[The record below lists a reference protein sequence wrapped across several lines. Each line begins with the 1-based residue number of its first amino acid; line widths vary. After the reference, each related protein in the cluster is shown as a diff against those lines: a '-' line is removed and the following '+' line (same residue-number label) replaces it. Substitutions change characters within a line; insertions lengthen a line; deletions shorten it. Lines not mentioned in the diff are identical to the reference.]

1 MTSSVLTQNCDA
13 NKENR
18 PGAYSKCLYYFH
30 NFRLEKEEEE
40 QWEVSSYSF
49 IIARYFVHNNSDRA
63 L

>member
-1 MTSSVLTQNCDA
+1 MLTKKTGLVPAINV
-13 NKENR
+13 
-18 PGAYSKCLYYFH
+18 YILFH

-49 IIARYFVHNNSDRA
+49 IIALYFVNNNSDRA

>member
-1 MTSSVLTQNCDA
+1 MTSSVLTQTVIPTKKTDLAPTINV
-13 NKENR
+13 
-18 PGAYSKCLYYFH
+18 YILFH

-49 IIARYFVHNNSDRA
+49 IIALYFVNNNSDRA